1 MRRCRAACTCNW
13 PSPLNPDRTRHRPA
27 WWRGLA
33 ATIALAASLTA
44 AAEPA
49 GPLQLRIEGAF
60 LVNFIRYTDWPVQ
73 RFDYAGSP
81 YVISVV
87 GSSDASATISA
98 VSAAAGTI
106 RGRRVTVQRVR
117 FDRSM
122 GATARRDGVRR
133 LRASHLVFV
142 ADDDTDVDVRQVLA
156 AVEGA
161 SVLTVSDVPGFAA
174 GGGMLGLVRSG
185 RRLAIEANPT
195 AIRAAG
201 ISVSAKVLKLARLRG
216 GGS

>member
-1 MRRCRAACTCNW
+1 L
-13 PSPLNPDRTRHRPA
+13 SPDRTRHRRG

-33 ATIALAASLTA
+33 ATLALAASLTA

-87 GSSDASATISA
+87 GSGEAAETISA

-117 FDRSM
+117 FDKSM
-122 GATARRDGVRR
+122 GATARRDAVRR
-133 LRASHLVFV
+133 LRGSHLVFV
-142 ADDDTDVDVRQVLA
+142 ADDDGDMDVDVRQVLA

-161 SVLTVSDVPGFAA
+161 SVLTVSDIPGFAA

-185 RRLAIEANPT
+185 RHLAIEANPT

-201 ISVSAKVLKLARLRG
+201 ISVSAKVLKLARLWG

>member
-1 MRRCRAACTCNW
+1 L
-13 PSPLNPDRTRHRPA
+13 SPDRTRHRRG

-33 ATIALAASLTA
+33 ATLALAASLTA

-87 GSSDASATISA
+87 GSGEAAETISA

-117 FDRSM
+117 FDKSM
-122 GATARRDGVRR
+122 GATTRRDAVRR
-133 LRASHLVFV
+133 LRGSHLVFV
-142 ADDDTDVDVRQVLA
+142 ADGDGDMDVDVRQVLA

-161 SVLTVSDVPGFAA
+161 SVLTVSDIPGFAA

-185 RRLAIEANPT
+185 RHLAIEANPT

-201 ISVSAKVLKLARLRG
+201 ISVSAKVLKLARLWG